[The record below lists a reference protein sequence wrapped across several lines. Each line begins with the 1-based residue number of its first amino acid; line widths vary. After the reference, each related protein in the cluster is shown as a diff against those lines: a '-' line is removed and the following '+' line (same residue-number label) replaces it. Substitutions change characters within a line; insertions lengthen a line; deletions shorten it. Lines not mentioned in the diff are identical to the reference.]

1 MALIKNEIPILET
14 DRLILRPVSVNDAQD
29 IFDRWTSDPVV
40 ARYMR
45 WTTHQSVE
53 DTKQWLL
60 MEEENNKTNNAY
72 QWGFYL
78 KDGNYL
84 FGSGGLV
91 YHEDEKCFELGYN
104 IMHKYWNQGYTT
116 EAAKAILEFAH
127 KELGQKEFMAQHAV
141 ENPASG
147 AVMEKCGFVYEKDG
161 QNTKF
166 DGVTTYNTRCY
177 RLKLQ

>member
-29 IFDRWTSDPVV
+29 IFDRWTSDPLV

-60 MEEENNKTNNAY
+60 MEEENNKTNSAY

-91 YHEDEKCFELGYN
+91 YHEDEKCF
-104 IMHKYWNQGYTT
+104 
-116 EAAKAILEFAH
+116 
-127 KELGQKEFMAQHAV
+127 ELGQKEFMAQHAV

-161 QNTKF
+161 QDTKF